1 MDHDDGAFP
10 SAEEM
15 LVIDRTRV
23 GDVVV
28 LTCRGDVDSATAER
42 LRLAVLDGL
51 RDPAA
56 GPVVVDMTEVT
67 FLSSTGLGALVD
79 AHRAAARLDEPL
91 RIVVD
96 HARPVLRPIQ
106 LAGLDELLTLYHFVD
121 NAVRGDTAVEGH
133 DGDAGDVD
141 FT

>member
-1 MDHDDGAFP
+1 MY
-10 SAEEM
+10 EL
-15 LVIDRTRV
+15 LVIDRARV
-23 GDVVV
+23 NDVVV
-28 LTCRGDVDSATAER
+28 LTCRGEVDSVTAPE
-42 LRLAVLDGL
+42 LRSAVLDGL
-51 RDPAA
+51 RDPDG

-79 AHRAAARLDEPL
+79 AHRAAARLGEPL

-106 LAGLDELLTLYHFVD
+106 LTGLDELLTLYHFVD
-121 NAVRGDTAVEGH
+121 NAVRGDTAAEGH
-133 DGDAGDVD
+133 SGDAGDTD